1 MYSKPV
7 ISVIVPAYN
16 EAERIGSCIQALQK
30 QTIPFPYEII
40 VSDNDSGD
48 ETAHIAKACGV
59 RVVFSH
65 IKGYVHAL
73 RQGVLSANGDRIAVT
88 DADCIPP
95 VDWLDR
101 IYQHFQNSRDVVAV
115 GGPFIFYDGPV
126 WVGQFVQLVNRMYPR
141 LLTASLC
148 GMNMA
153 FRKDVY
159 HTVGGFNR
167 FVNLQTDTEL
177 GYRLMRYGSVVFDP
191 RLVMRASGRRYQS
204 PGRVISEVFRR
215 VTNVIAI
222 RLTGKPVHYSFAD
235 VRG

>member
-1 MYSKPV
+1 MYSKSV

-16 EAERIGSCIQALQK
+16 EAERIASCIQALQK
-30 QTIPFPYEII
+30 QTIRFPYEII
-40 VSDNDSGD
+40 VSDNGSGD
-48 ETAHIAKACGV
+48 ETANIAKAFGV
-59 RVVFSH
+59 RVVFAQV
-65 IKGYVHAL
+65 KGYVHAL
-73 RQGVLSANGDRIAVT
+73 RQGIQSAKSDCIAIT
-88 DADCIPP
+88 DADSIPP

-101 IYQHFQNSRDVVAV
+101 MYQHFQNSRDVVAV

-126 WVGQFVQLVNRMYPR
+126 WVRKSVRLMNIISPH

-153 FRKDVY
+153 FRKEVY
-159 HTVGGFNR
+159 QSVGGFHR
-167 FVNLQTDTEL
+167 SINLQTDTEL
-177 GYRLMRYGSVVFDP
+177 GYRLMRHGSVVFDP
-191 RLVMRASGRRYQS
+191 HLVMRASGRRYQS
-204 PGRVISEVFRR
+204 LRQVISEVIRR

>member
-1 MYSKPV
+1 MKTPI
-7 ISVIVPAYN
+7 ISVVIPAYN
-16 EAERIGSCIQALQK
+16 EAKRIQSCIQALQK
-30 QTIPFPYEII
+30 QTIPFPYEIL

-48 ETAHIAKACGV
+48 ETAHIAKASGV
-59 RVVFSH
+59 CVVSSH
-65 IKGYVHAL
+65 VKGYVHAL
-73 RQGVLSANGDRIAVT
+73 RRGVQSARSDLIAIT

-101 IYQHFQNSRDVVAV
+101 IYQHFQNNRDVIAV

-126 WVGQFVQLVNRMYPR
+126 WVEQFVQLVNTMYPR
-141 LLTASLC
+141 VLTASLC

-159 HTVGGFNR
+159 HRVGGFNPS
-167 FVNLQTDTEL
+167 VNLQTDTEL

-191 RLVMRASGRRYQS
+191 HLVMRASGRRYQS

-222 RLTGKPVHYSFAD
+222 RLTGKPVHYSFAN
-235 VRG
+235 VR